1 MERGTP
7 AAVKPKKSGE
17 ASSDAI
23 ISLETTTKRRSD
35 SVKTGVRN
43 TTEVQTKTIGINDI
57 PDIDEGNQVVR
68 KMTQKEQAKGAVTL
82 HMMHS
87 VCNEERWN
95 HPPSR
100 PGPGNAKLGTH
111 QTL

>member
-57 PDIDEGNQVVR
+57 PDIDKGNQVVH

-82 HMMHS
+82 HSMQ
-87 VCNEERWN
+87 NNERWN
-95 HPPSR
+95 CPPSR
-100 PGPGNAKLGTH
+100 PGPGNADPGTH